1 MNSRELKALT
11 SQLRGRR
18 KGERRNL
25 PSLVIEYLSPPF
37 TCFFASLGFFVMPG
51 GGGGGGRVLQKF
63 YTGRNHLRSNL
74 LFSYISLFFDRDQG
88 EKVPLL
94 YTFYWHGTPFTYLV

>member
-18 KGERRNL
+18 EGERRNL
-25 PSLVIEYLSPPF
+25 PSLLTEYLSPPF
-37 TCFFASLGFFVMPG
+37 TCFFFSRGFCCDAL
-51 GGGGGGRVLQKF
+51 GGRVLQKF
-63 YTGRNHLRSNL
+63 YTGRIHLRSNL

-94 YTFYWHGTPFTYLV
+94 YTFYWHGTPFT